1 MLKRR
6 SHILKVEDKLK
17 VFTLRYPAWLE
28 ARLNATVAA
37 HDISKCSKSLPIKK
51 ELQAVPFFTEILSR
65 MITSHHVR
73 GYLLY
78 NYLRRSDHINTG
90 YDWKV

>member
-1 MLKRR
+1 ML
-6 SHILKVEDKLK
+6 
-17 VFTLRYPAWLE
+17 
-28 ARLNATVAA
+28 RLLPMIFQNVVNL
-37 HDISKCSKSLPIKK
+37 LPIKK
-51 ELQAVPFFTEILSR
+51 GTAGSSFFTEILSR

-78 NYLRRSDHINTG
+78 NCLRRSDHINTG